1 MKSSSDDSI
10 TGKSLK
16 SSKEPSSSTEFN
28 RETHPERVLRLS
40 VDHIRKAFGIFK
52 NKNFRK
58 FIFFSKFIF
67 FEILKIE
74 KKGWVKKFQI
84 LRQLQIQMNTGSLLI
99 RVLSYNMNRSDLSRK
114 ITILSLFLV
123 IYHFRTRLNMFVTNG
138 ACHPNYKRF

>member
-10 TGKSLK
+10 PED
-16 SSKEPSSSTEFN
+16 SSKSPNEPEASPEFN

-52 NKNFRK
+52 IKNFRK
-58 FIFFSKFIF
+58 FNFFQNYFFLKFWKSK
-67 FEILKIE
+67 KD
-74 KKGWVKKFQI
+74 WVKKFQI

-114 ITILSLFLV
+114 ITILSLFFGDLSFSNTFEHV
-123 IYHFRTRLNMFVTNG
+123 CY
-138 ACHPNYKRF
+138 